1 MKKIINIIVLLLA
14 ATFLFCSCQKKSLS
28 CEELL
33 HIGLEYGI
41 DSYFDSG
48 YIFLKNDDKSSVFFM
63 PLKTKETM
71 YGQKFIDALEATKDF
86 AIYVSSSSPYEMAI
100 FECYSRNDTDI
111 LLQMC
116 YERADVL
123 KVGLRFSE
131 WENASKLI
139 DIQVYKNYVIFVFTD
154 SESRNEGTIESIK
167 ALLR

>member
-1 MKKIINIIVLLLA
+1 
-14 ATFLFCSCQKKSLS
+14 
-28 CEELL
+28 
-33 HIGLEYGI
+33 
-41 DSYFDSG
+41 
-48 YIFLKNDDKSSVFFM
+48 
-63 PLKTKETM
+63 
-71 YGQKFIDALEATKDF
+71 
-86 AIYVSSSSPYEMAI
+86 MAI

-167 ALLR
+167 SLLR